1 MQGIRRTPRS
11 ATGRAVVIGGSMA
24 GLFVAL
30 LLRRAGWDVR
40 VNERI
45 GGGLAG
51 RGAGIVTHPELFDV
65 LERAGVDR
73 DAATI
78 GVAVAGRRVFDRDGR
93 LVGERPQRQVL
104 TSWGH
109 LYALLRRELPEAA
122 YRPGRALVR
131 VTETAGGVAA
141 AFEDGSVEEGDL
153 LVGADGIFSAVRGQ
167 FLPEAAPTYAG
178 YVAWRGLVDEAGL
191 SQETRAALCGHFAFS
206 LPEGE
211 QMLGYPV
218 AGVEDSLAP
227 GSRRYNF
234 VWYRPADRDGALRR
248 LLTDVDGVAHPLS
261 IPPNRIRAE
270 VVAAMK
276 RDARAKLAPQFAEVV
291 ERTAEP
297 FLQAIQDFETPRM
310 ALGGRVAL
318 IGDAAFVARPHVGA
332 GVTKAAADALAL
344 MEALAA
350 EGDVPTAL
358 ASFEAERLAVG
369 RAIVARARHLGAYM
383 QAQISSAEER
393 RAATAHRSPAAV
405 MSETASMAFLTEAVA
420 ARNATQI
427 ASPYAVHGRTL

>member
-1 MQGIRRTPRS
+1 MEGIRRAPRS
-11 ATGRAVVIGGSMA
+11 AAGRAVVIGGSMA
-24 GLFVAL
+24 GLFAAL

-73 DAATI
+73 NAATV
-78 GVAVAGRRVFDRDGR
+78 GVAVAGRRVFDREGR

-109 LYALLRRELPEAA
+109 LYALLRRELPDEA

-153 LVGADGIFSAVRGQ
+153 LVGADGIFSAVRRR
-167 FLPEAAPTYAG
+167 FLPETAPTYAG
-178 YVAWRGLVDEAGL
+178 YVAWRGLVDEASL
-191 SQETRAALCGHFAFS
+191 SPETRAALCGHFAFS

-211 QMLGYPV
+211 QILGYPV
-218 AGVEDSLAP
+218 AGDTLAP

-234 VWYRPADRDGALRR
+234 VWYRPADRDGVLRT

-261 IPPNRIRAE
+261 IPPNRIRPE

-276 RDARAKLAPQFAEVV
+276 GEARAKLAPQFAEVV

-318 IGDAAFVARPHVGA
+318 IGDSAFVARPHVGA

-344 MEALAA
+344 VEALAA
-350 EGDVPTAL
+350 EGGVPAAL
-358 ASFEAERLAVG
+358 ARFEAERLAVG

-383 QAQISSAEER
+383 QAQISSTEER
-393 RAATAHRSPAAV
+393 RAAAAHRSPAAV

-420 ARNATQI
+420 ASNATQI
-427 ASPYAVHGRTL
+427 ASSYAVHGRTL